1 MCKLRL
7 YLSGIFLCKIRSK
20 GSETMFHV
28 ERTEYGN
35 KTFRLP
41 IDLIRTLEQVAQ
53 RENVSV
59 NQLVIQCCRYALS
72 HLEETPG
79 EKP

>member
-1 MCKLRL
+1 
-7 YLSGIFLCKIRSK
+7 
-20 GSETMFHV
+20 MFHV
-28 ERTEYGN
+28 EKIEYGN

-41 IDLIRTLEQVAQ
+41 MELIHTLEEVAQ

-72 HLEETPG
+72 HLEQEPP

>member
-1 MCKLRL
+1 
-7 YLSGIFLCKIRSK
+7 
-20 GSETMFHV
+20 MFHV

-79 EKP
+79 KKP